1 MFIKSLQDPSP
12 WFIPVVQR
20 ERCSGWRSIFS
31 HTEKKWTL
39 FDLHHNRWPESPD
52 LVFKGFPSQELVR
65 IICEGYQKKCS
76 SYFVCR
82 HKKKRMRQQ
91 ATLVHTQRTRLKSTT
106 CMSEAEEEYWRMTID
121 KEKVSGEKETERE
134 WKAYGEWLMCGGEQP
149 HEWTNVPINNLGK
162 LNRQEEITRDL
173 AEQAWNGQWESLFL
187 QCNTHL
193 LFLFI
198 CCLLFTT
205 MQPRF
210 KDIICYILVST
221 PDFGTEYMQRGHCSW
236 ISICIAHF

>member
-1 MFIKSLQDPSP
+1 MEEHIFTYWKKVNSVWPAPQQTTRKP
-12 WFIPVVQR
+12 WSCVQR
-20 ERCSGWRSIFS
+20 FSLTRTRKNYLWRISKQVFILLCLQAYR
-31 HTEKKWTL
+31 EK
-39 FDLHHNRWPESPD
+39 D
-52 LVFKGFPSQELVR
+52 V
-65 IICEGYQKKCS
+65 
-76 SYFVCR
+76 
-82 HKKKRMRQQ
+82 RQQ

-106 CMSEAEEEYWRMTID
+106 CMSEAEEEYWWVTTD
-121 KEKVSGEKETERE
+121 KEEVSGEKETERE

-173 AEQAWNGQWESLFL
+173 AEQAWTGQWESLFF
-187 QCNTHL
+187 QCNTHW

-221 PDFGTEYMQRGHCSW
+221 PGFGTEYMQRGHCSW